1 MKLIEQRLFK
11 AQTPSSSIFEALKSL
26 YMTFFSEVCRKASPR
41 AAPIAIWSLLSQ
53 DSGSTEGFPATQKSL
68 SLSHHSVNKINLQT
82 SIIVY
87 IYHLLLILL
96 KRWFSKLPFCMNSY
110 TRSSSLSSQQY
121 PRSFTRLG

>member
-1 MKLIEQRLFK
+1 MKLIEQRLFE

-68 SLSHHSVNKINLQT
+68 SLSQQNKLADKYNCLHISSFAHTSKKMVLQA
-82 SIIVY
+82 S
-87 IYHLLLILL
+87 LLHELVH
-96 KRWFSKLPFCMNSY
+96 KK
-110 TRSSSLSSQQY
+110 
-121 PRSFTRLG
+121 